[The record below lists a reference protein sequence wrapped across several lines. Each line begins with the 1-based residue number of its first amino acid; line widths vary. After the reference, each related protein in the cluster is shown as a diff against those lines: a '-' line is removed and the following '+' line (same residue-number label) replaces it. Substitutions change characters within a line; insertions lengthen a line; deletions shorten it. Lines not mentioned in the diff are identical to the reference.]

1 MPLWRFDLTFKHEG
15 LIMAKELT
23 EAEKQ
28 YQKLQGG
35 DTSDVE
41 VKSDLKKNRERA
53 AKDWVGHFF
62 SVQKYVNQAKEDG
75 VSITSEKELVAYI
88 VGQWETTAS
97 DKDSAVADLFAA

>member
-1 MPLWRFDLTFKHEG
+1 
-15 LIMAKELT
+15 MAKELT

-53 AKDWVGHFF
+53 AKDWVQHFF
-62 SVQKYVNQAKEDG
+62 SVSKYVNQAKEDG
-75 VSITSEKELVAYI
+75 VAIKSEKELIAYI
-88 VGQWETTAS
+88 VAQWEHSAT
-97 DKDSAVADLFAA
+97 DKDDAIAELFA